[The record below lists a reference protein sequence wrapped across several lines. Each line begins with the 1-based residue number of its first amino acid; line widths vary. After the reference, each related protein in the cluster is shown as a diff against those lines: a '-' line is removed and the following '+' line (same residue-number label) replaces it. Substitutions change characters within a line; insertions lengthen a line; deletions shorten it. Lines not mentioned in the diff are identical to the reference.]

1 MPHSNFVS
9 WTPTILAL
17 HAPDRL
23 FSGSVVLLFSVV
35 VAATIVVALSR
46 LARQADHRLPA
57 LMGVTAAFV
66 FAAQMVNFP
75 IAMGVTGHLL
85 GGTLAAILL
94 GPWAATVVMA
104 AVVVFQGLLGD
115 GGLTALGPN
124 IFNMGLVGT
133 LIAWLVYRAAA
144 GVAPSPARQVAA
156 GFFAA
161 WFAVV
166 LASVFASVQLAV
178 SGAVNL
184 PRILPAMVGC
194 HMAIGVGEAA
204 ITAAVLAFVLR
215 TRPEV
220 VRAVSGPTGSS
231 RGVVFGG
238 LAVSM
243 AVAVFLSLLPV
254 LWDYPDGLEYVGIE
268 KGLLVEECAE
278 SPDGNL
284 LSLPAYPLGVRLKM
298 VDGRPTA
305 VHRYEQQGGPLQVGD
320 QLEAINGTPVHDLA
334 AAAAALRFDAED
346 AANGLPPGQI
356 VSVSLRRGEQALS
369 LDVSAAVP
377 PVAGSI
383 APLVA
388 LLPDY
393 TVPGV
398 DGLISTSLA
407 GGLGTLA
414 MFLVSFAVGRALVR
428 PGRLEAAYLAQTAAR
443 DGGE

>member
-1 MPHSNFVS
+1 MLLNMCPGGAPVM
-9 WTPTILAL
+9 LAL

-23 FSGSVVLLFSVV
+23 FSGSVVLVFSLV
-35 VAATIVVALSR
+35 VAAVLAVALRR
-46 LARQADHRLPA
+46 LTRQADHRVPA
-57 LMGVTAAFV
+57 LMGVTAAFI

-75 IAMGVTGHLL
+75 IAMGITGHLL

-94 GPWAATVVMA
+94 GPWAASVVMA
-104 AVVVFQGLLGD
+104 SVILFQALLGD

-144 GVAPSPARQVAA
+144 GSAPSSARQVGAA
-156 GFFAA
+156 FFAA

-178 SGAVNL
+178 SGSVSL
-184 PRILPAMVGC
+184 FRILPAMVGC

-220 VRAVSGPTGSS
+220 ARAAAGPAGGQRS
-231 RGVVFGG
+231 VVLGG
-238 LAVSM
+238 LALSM
-243 AVAVFLSLLPV
+243 VVALGLSLLPT

-268 KGLLVEECAE
+268 KGLLIEEPEE
-278 SPDGNL
+278 SPDGEL
-284 LSLPAYPLGVRLKM
+284 LSLPAYPLGVRLKL

-305 VHRYEQQGGPLQVGD
+305 VHRYEVQGGALQVGD
-320 QLEAINGTPVHDLA
+320 RIEAIEGRAVSDLASAAEALRLGEGEPPQGLIPGQSVTVTVRRGDRLLDLHLSA
-334 AAAAALRFDAED
+334 AAA
-346 AANGLPPGQI
+346 
-356 VSVSLRRGEQALS
+356 
-369 LDVSAAVP
+369 
-377 PVAGSI
+377 PVAGSV

-393 TVPGV
+393 TFPGV

-407 GGLGTLA
+407 GGLGTLI
-414 MFLVSFAVGRALVR
+414 MFVLSFAVGRALVR
-428 PGRLEAAYLAQTAAR
+428 PGRLEAAYLAQTAAG
-443 DGGE
+443 DGGD